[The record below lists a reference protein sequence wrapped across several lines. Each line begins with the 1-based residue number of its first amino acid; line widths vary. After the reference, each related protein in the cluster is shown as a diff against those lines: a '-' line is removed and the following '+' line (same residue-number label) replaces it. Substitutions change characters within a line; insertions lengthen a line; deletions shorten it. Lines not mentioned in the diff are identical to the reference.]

1 MIHHHVTS
9 GNAEL
14 DEEVFGSVYDPR
26 VVRRMFPYLRPYKHL
41 IVFSLV
47 GALVVA
53 ATAVAIPWLIK
64 IGIDGYIAQS
74 RMVGLSGVVALVIG
88 AAIVNLGS
96 NYLYQVAIERVGQGI
111 LRDLRGELFSH
122 VQRQSITFFDRVE
135 VGRLISRII
144 GDVGQLQEMTAI
156 VVMTLTDAFIVVG
169 IVVAMLLMNWQLGLI
184 ALGVMPVLA
193 LVMAVWQP
201 HARNSFIKVRRAIS
215 IVNVSLAENISGVR
229 VVQAMNRQ
237 SRNMDLFDDKNRE
250 HVRVS
255 LTAARLSASLNP
267 ALGALTAVC
276 IGLIIYFGSI
286 MVTNNVFEVGVLLAF
301 LLYMQRFFEP
311 VRNLTMQYGQLQRSM
326 ASGAR
331 IFDLLDAKPGLVD
344 DPDAKSLNQIKGSLE
359 VSNVSFGYSAGKDV
373 LQNVSLQVKPGE
385 HLALVGPSGTG
396 KTTLV
401 SLLMRLHDVPDG
413 RGAILID
420 GVDVRRVTRRSLVRQ
435 MSMVLQE
442 PFLFSATVRENI
454 IYSRPEVTEDKMV
467 EAAKA
472 VGAHSFIMRLENGYD
487 TLLQERGGNLS
498 HGQRQLLSFARA
510 IVADPRILILDEAT
524 ASVDSQT
531 ETIIQAALRTLL
543 RGRTAI
549 VIAHRLSTVRGVDRI
564 VVLDQGRIVEQ
575 GSHQELIRRSGM
587 YARLYEM
594 NFQDDGRYHDDQT
607 SS

>member
-1 MIHHHVTS
+1 MIHHD

-41 IVFSLV
+41 IIFSLV

-53 ATAVAIPWLIK
+53 TTAVAIPWLIK
-64 IGIDGYIAQS
+64 IGIDAYISES
-74 RMVGLSGVVALVIG
+74 RMAGLSGVVALVVG
-88 AAIVNLGS
+88 AAIINLGS

-111 LRDLRGELFSH
+111 LRDLRGELFAH
-122 VQRQSITFFDRVE
+122 VQRQSIAFFDRVE

-144 GDVGQLQEMTAI
+144 GDVVQLQEMTAI

-169 IVVAMLLMNWQLGLI
+169 IVVAMLLLNWQLGLI

-193 LVMAVWQP
+193 LLMAAWQP
-201 HARNSFIKVRRAIS
+201 HARNSFIQVRRAIS
-215 IVNVSLAENISGVR
+215 IVNVNLAENISGVH

-237 SRNMDLFDDKNRE
+237 GRNMDLFDDKNLE

-267 ALGALTAVC
+267 ALGTLTAVC

-331 IFDLLDAKPGLVD
+331 IFDLLDAKPGLAD
-344 DPDAKSLNQIKGSLE
+344 DPDAKPLSQIRGSLE
-359 VSNVSFGYSAGKDV
+359 VANVSFGYSIGKDV
-373 LQNVSLQVKPGE
+373 LQNISLNVKPGE

-401 SLLMRLHDVPDG
+401 SLLMRLHDVPEG

-420 GVDVRRVTRRSLVRQ
+420 GVDIRKVTRRSLVRQ

-454 IYSRPEVTEDKMV
+454 TYSRPEITEDKML

-543 RGRTAI
+543 HGRTAI
-549 VIAHRLSTVRGVDRI
+549 VIAHRLSTVRGADRI
-564 VVLDQGRIVEQ
+564 VVLDRGRIVEE

-594 NFQDDGRYHDDQT
+594 NFHDDWGHHTGQT